1 MKKGK
6 TPEIRGSCRD
16 HKHQHVWK
24 DSVLKERPKSLY
36 SLLFLISHKSR
47 SFCSA
52 ATKHLCAD
60 VSTVGNILIQ
70 RWSHGHVVAPPSLV
84 KTWASQYIYVT
95 CLYLPLIIPKRF
107 LVARALGLLL
117 HFYINPS
124 SRKKKHAFSL
134 LT

>member
-1 MKKGK
+1 MKKAKRRKLGGAAETINTNTFEK
-6 TPEIRGSCRD
+6 IQYWRKGQRAFT
-16 HKHQHVWK
+16 H
-24 DSVLKERPKSLY
+24 Y
-36 SLLFLISHKSR
+36 YFLISHKSR